1 MSDKKVRQ
9 WQLSRHLSI
18 SEVVQLVLL
27 GTLIVG
33 SWVNLQCQLDLLGR
47 DVSQILHCQKDFQ
60 VRIENMQITS
70 IKHEYRLR
78 AVENKDVSIGQNDKS
93 F

>member
-18 SEVVQLVLL
+18 SEVVQLILL

-33 SWVNLQCQLDLLGR
+33 SWVNLQCQLDLLGH

-78 AVENKDVSIGQNDKS
+78 AVENEGVSVEQNDKS

>member
-1 MSDKKVRQ
+1 MRDEKVRQ

-18 SEVVQLVLL
+18 SEVVQLILL

-33 SWVNLQCQLDLLGR
+33 SWVNLQCQLDLLGH

-78 AVENKDVSIGQNDKS
+78 AVENNGVSIGQNDKS